1 MSVTI
6 QCEDEAFTVDI
17 DVAKQ
22 SVILKNM
29 IEDLG
34 PDGNLNISN
43 IKKDTMRKVIDFCK
57 HYKES
62 KLPTIQKPLQS
73 DKLSEAIND
82 EWYVKFI
89 DLDKV
94 DDIIDIVIAANFLDI
109 DPLTELSCAKLA
121 SLIKGKSVE
130 EIRKKFG
137 IENDFTA
144 EEEAQIR
151 EENKWAES
159 VVNN

>member
-1 MSVTI
+1 MSVVI
-6 QCEDEAFTVDI
+6 QCEDEAFTVDMDI
-17 DVAKQ
+17 AKQ

-29 IEDLG
+29 IEDVG
-34 PDGNLNISN
+34 SEGNLNINN
-43 IKKDTMRKVIDFCK
+43 IKKDTMRRVIEFCK

-62 KLPTIQKPLQS
+62 KLQTIQKPLQS
-73 DKLSEAIND
+73 PNLAEAIND
-82 EWYVKFI
+82 SWYVEFI
-89 DLDKV
+89 DLEKV
-94 DDIIDIVIAANFLDI
+94 DDIIDLVIAANFLDI
-109 DPLTELSCAKLA
+109 DPLTELSCAKIA

-130 EIRKKFG
+130 EIRKRFG
-137 IENDFTA
+137 IENDFTP